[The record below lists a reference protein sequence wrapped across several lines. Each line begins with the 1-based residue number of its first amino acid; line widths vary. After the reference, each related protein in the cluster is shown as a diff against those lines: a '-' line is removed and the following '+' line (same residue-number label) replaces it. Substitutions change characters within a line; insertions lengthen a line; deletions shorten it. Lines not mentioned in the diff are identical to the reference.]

1 MVRGGGADDY
11 TKSCRTGEPIDGAAQ
26 IGPQGFDL
34 QTIKISRQHEDM
46 KRECKPPRHHLQ
58 QLQELRVGAIRR
70 GTTAPINVT
79 IPYMVPAVLAP
90 RCAKGDSSR
99 RV

>member
-1 MVRGGGADDY
+1 MPRAEGQVEPLDD
-11 TKSCRTGEPIDGAAQ
+11 AAQ

-34 QTIKISRQHEDM
+34 QTIKISRQHEGM
-46 KRECKPPRHHLQ
+46 NRECEPPRHDLQ
-58 QLQELRVGAIRR
+58 QLQEPRVAAIRR
-70 GTTAPINVT
+70 GTTALINDT

-90 RCAKGDSSR
+90 RCAKGDLSR